1 MWADNPERGF
11 VEKTSAAIMTLLV
24 FLLLM
29 NAIAIW
35 LRKKFERR
43 W

>member
-1 MWADNPERGF
+1 MWADSSERGF
-11 VEKTSAAIMTLLV
+11 VEKTSAAILVLLV

-29 NAIAIW
+29 NLTAIL